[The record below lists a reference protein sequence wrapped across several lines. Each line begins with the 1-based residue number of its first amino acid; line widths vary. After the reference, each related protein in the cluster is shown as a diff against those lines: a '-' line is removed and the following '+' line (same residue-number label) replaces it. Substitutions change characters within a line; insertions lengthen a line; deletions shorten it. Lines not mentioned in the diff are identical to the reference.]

1 MQSEIPGGNFSLE
14 LSPYLMINWLH
25 RKQIEIGQISPL
37 YQIPQIVVSTQP
49 QVLWLKLRQEFW
61 SGCFATFKSFNLYPE
76 QIVTLPYICSIY
88 SPFSSPIIPC
98 SMLGPV
104 NSRKIITRARAIK
117 LLYPQFVL
125 VLNFKKNF
133 LPSLSRIFFEIF
145 SVLLNLS

>member
-14 LSPYLMINWLH
+14 LSHYLMINWLH

-61 SGCFATFKSFNLYPE
+61 SGCFATFKSFNLYPR

-88 SPFSSPIIPC
+88 SPFSSPIIPV
-98 SMLGPV
+98 MQRLV

-133 LPSLSRIFFEIF
+133 LLSLSRIFFEIF